1 MRILLVRHGDT
12 EIGPDGLYPETAALT
27 DLGLRQAEATARVL
41 APAGITHIVSSALL
55 RSIETAALLAEM
67 TGLPC
72 RQVAGLDE
80 VRIGSLRT
88 APLEVIARRI
98 YHTTPYAD
106 FSEFGGE
113 NTAEYYERVLYALSR
128 EIVDRHDGSPAT
140 VAAFLHGGTISV
152 ILDHAEGHRF
162 DGRLHRE
169 IPNCSISIVTVE
181 KRVLRLEHGP
191 DAGHLEEVGITHMH
205 GTQTAD

>member
-12 EIGPDGLYPETAALT
+12 EIGPDGLYPDIGGLT
-27 DLGLRQAEATARVL
+27 DLGCRQAEATAGIM
-41 APAGITHIVSSALL
+41 APAGITHIVSSALQ
-55 RSIETAALLAEM
+55 RSIETAAPLAEM

-72 RQVAGLDE
+72 RQIAGLDE
-80 VRIGSLRT
+80 VRIGTLRS
-88 APLEVIARRI
+88 APLEAIARRI

-113 NTAEYYERVLYALSR
+113 NAAEYNERVLYALSR

-152 ILDHAEGHRF
+152 ILDHAEGQRF

-169 IPNCSISIVTVE
+169 IPNCSISLVTVE
-181 KRVLRLEHGP
+181 ERVLRVEQGP
-191 DAGHLEEVGITHMH
+191 DASHLKKVGITHMY